1 MADGCLLTGG
11 AVFGAVGGR
20 EKYLAADGTALLAAG
35 REELQLQRLA
45 RRVFQQHVTE
55 VPADYGAAQPLE
67 HSMASPV
74 SRSRQWQF
82 LKLQQCFLIR
92 LCDIYHVSTD
102 YLLCR
107 TDYRATESQSLS
119 IEKYGFSERA
129 AQNLKLVRMMELVA
143 AKGKEQPLKSSA
155 LDLLCSSDQ
164 IGILCDYI
172 NQYRTLMQ
180 QTEYHIYD
188 REMGAENVALTLKAL
203 PQRKEAE
210 LSLYCACETLKTIIR
225 AGVRATRHDSED
237 AAQTGRK

>member
-1 MADGCLLTGG
+1 MKERI
-11 AVFGAVGGR
+11 FPMSER
-20 EKYLAADGTALLAAG
+20 EAKEKG
-35 REELQLQRLA
+35 EEKASIYNRHCKFA
-45 RRVFQQHVTE
+45 RRMLSLRTEAGLSQQKVADLLE
-55 VPADYGAAQPLE
+55 VSKSTISLYETGYTVPDAKTLY
-67 HSMASPV
+67 
-74 SRSRQWQF
+74 
-82 LKLQQCFLIR
+82 K
-92 LCDIYHVSTD
+92 LCDIYHVSAD

-129 AQNLKLVRMMELVA
+129 AQNLKLVQMMELAA
-143 AKGKEQPLKSSA
+143 AKGKEQPLNSSA

-210 LSLYCACETLKTIIR
+210 LSLYCACETLKAILR
-225 AGVRATRHDSED
+225 AGTCSAPQDSED
-237 AAQTGRK
+237 AAQSGRK

>member
-1 MADGCLLTGG
+1 MKERI
-11 AVFGAVGGR
+11 FPMSER
-20 EKYLAADGTALLAAG
+20 EAKEKGEGKASIYN
-35 REELQLQRLA
+35 RHCKFA
-45 RRVFQQHVTE
+45 RRMLSLRTEAGLSQQKVADLLE
-55 VPADYGAAQPLE
+55 VSKSTISLYETGYTVPDAKTLY
-67 HSMASPV
+67 
-74 SRSRQWQF
+74 
-82 LKLQQCFLIR
+82 K
-92 LCDIYHVSTD
+92 LCDIYHVSAD

-107 TDYRATESQSLS
+107 TDYRATGSQSMS

-129 AQNLKLVRMMELVA
+129 AQNLKLVQMMELVA

-180 QTEYHIYD
+180 QTAYHIYD

-210 LSLYCACETLKTIIR
+210 LSLYCACETLKAILR
-225 AGVRATRHDSED
+225 AGTCSAPQNSED
-237 AAQTGRK
+237 AAETSKK

>member
-1 MADGCLLTGG
+1 MKERI
-11 AVFGAVGGR
+11 FPMSER
-20 EKYLAADGTALLAAG
+20 EAKEKGEGKASIYN
-35 REELQLQRLA
+35 RHCKFA
-45 RRVFQQHVTE
+45 RRMLSLRTEAGLSQQKVADLLE
-55 VPADYGAAQPLE
+55 VSKSTISLYETGYTVPDAKTIY
-67 HSMASPV
+67 
-74 SRSRQWQF
+74 
-82 LKLQQCFLIR
+82 K
-92 LCDIYHVSTD
+92 LCDIYHVSAD

-107 TDYRATESQSLS
+107 TDYRATGSQSLS

-143 AKGKEQPLKSSA
+143 AKGKEQPLNSSA

-180 QTEYHIYD
+180 QTAYHVYD

-210 LSLYCACETLKTIIR
+210 LSLYCACETLKAILR
-225 AGVRATRHDSED
+225 AGTCSAPQDSED
-237 AAQTGRK
+237 AAQSGRK

>member
-1 MADGCLLTGG
+1 MKERI
-11 AVFGAVGGR
+11 FPMSER
-20 EKYLAADGTALLAAG
+20 EAKEKGEGKASIYN
-35 REELQLQRLA
+35 RHCKFA
-45 RRVFQQHVTE
+45 RRMLSLRTEAGLSQQKVADLLE
-55 VPADYGAAQPLE
+55 VSKSTISLYETGYTVPDAKTLY
-67 HSMASPV
+67 
-74 SRSRQWQF
+74 
-82 LKLQQCFLIR
+82 K
-92 LCDIYHVSTD
+92 LCDIYHVSAD

-107 TDYRATESQSLS
+107 TDYRATGSQSLS

-129 AQNLKLVRMMELVA
+129 AQNLKLVQMMELVA

-188 REMGAENVALTLKAL
+188 RDWGAENVALTLKAL

-210 LSLYCACETLKTIIR
+210 LSLYCACETLKAILR
-225 AGVRATRHDSED
+225 AGTCSTRKDPENT
-237 AAQTGRK
+237 AQNGKK